1 MERKKYSRE
10 FKVEAV
16 NLVRERGV
24 SILQRQYKIFCGRG
38 IFQASQQFHSTIKL
52 TTLKS
57 TAKTGGAMAKV

>member
-24 SILQRQYKIFCGRG
+24 SIV
-38 IFQASQQFHSTIKL
+38 QAGDILIDS
-52 TTLKS
+52 
-57 TAKTGGAMAKV
+57 